1 LEAAAGPAKAHAVAA
16 GALATAAAVGVAGT
30 ALGGPFDGGGGEG
43 MAPVMVM
50 GAYEALRVCTTQS
63 GISKN
68 YPVMGLYRRSPTIKQ
83 FLSDMRPLIYVGLYT
98 MWYPTTKRLLLLI
111 HCDAQTED
119 VGAVIEERTQQLQR
133 WAQEANLVCFEGTHL
148 LISFFAVTGLSIWS
162 FGLLAYLGWAIR
174 SHAKDMTDPDVQRRF
189 AYFVSGME
197 PDKAYWDV
205 LVKKMDNLFTIV
217 ITFTSVA
224 VDKKAKLLCYAAL
237 AGVFL
242 VIHVQF
248 TPFDD
253 RKNLLCDRIEFLGL
267 VARFFTFGLFE
278 LLLIFQPSLQV
289 AAIAASCT
297 LVLSGW
303 FMFSIFTHILC
314 EFFAEM
320 VSNEHG
326 GVQLKEDVFHKLHLA
341 IDPPKSN
348 SIVARLKRCGFA
360 CVNGI
365 LRCGV
370 APIKGMVLSFAK
382 HASSVYGLL
391 EDDALC
397 LMPAPNFVRRIQ
409 PRATTRMTWC
419 RRIRHNLTISFF
431 HQSDEAQREYICG
444 IFMGFFAH
452 LICNQQEESLQVSE
466 GLLGRFAVVAAAL
479 KEATLEHDVPPSCNA
494 TEKANIVRRHIYP
507 SLSHAQKYVLFQDDK
522 TILSQISS
530 PKEPEDDEDAETLKD
545 KMKLRLTGEDLNE
558 TLMLFHRLE
567 GASIKELLDEAA
579 RAIAQVKEEAAQKV
593 SLIPKLEEEKEE
605 VEGAEKVAE
614 DTEEERLYKE
624 VLHLKSAWK
633 TKALGIMGIA
643 QDSLEKAV
651 SGSHSSPKCQHVI
664 KRHA

>member
-1 LEAAAGPAKAHAVAA
+1 
-16 GALATAAAVGVAGT
+16 
-30 ALGGPFDGGGGEG
+30 
-43 MAPVMVM
+43 
-50 GAYEALRVCTTQS
+50 
-63 GISKN
+63 
-68 YPVMGLYRRSPTIKQ
+68 
-83 FLSDMRPLIYVGLYT
+83 
-98 MWYPTTKRLLLLI
+98 
-111 HCDAQTED
+111 
-119 VGAVIEERTQQLQR
+119 
-133 WAQEANLVCFEGTHL
+133 
-148 LISFFAVTGLSIWS
+148 
-162 FGLLAYLGWAIR
+162 
-174 SHAKDMTDPDVQRRF
+174 
-189 AYFVSGME
+189 
-197 PDKAYWDV
+197 
-205 LVKKMDNLFTIV
+205 
-217 ITFTSVA
+217 
-224 VDKKAKLLCYAAL
+224 
-237 AGVFL
+237 
-242 VIHVQF
+242 
-248 TPFDD
+248 
-253 RKNLLCDRIEFLGL
+253 
-267 VARFFTFGLFE
+267 
-278 LLLIFQPSLQV
+278 
-289 AAIAASCT
+289 
-297 LVLSGW
+297 
-303 FMFSIFTHILC
+303 
-314 EFFAEM
+314 
-320 VSNEHG
+320 
-326 GVQLKEDVFHKLHLA
+326 
-341 IDPPKSN
+341 
-348 SIVARLKRCGFA
+348 
-360 CVNGI
+360 
-365 LRCGV
+365 
-370 APIKGMVLSFAK
+370 
-382 HASSVYGLL
+382 
-391 EDDALC
+391 
-397 LMPAPNFVRRIQ
+397 
-409 PRATTRMTWC
+409 MTWC

-651 SGSHSSPKCQHVI
+651 SYSHSSPNCHYAI